1 MAQCASCKTETELYD
16 NGVPVC
22 VKCVNEP
29 NVKRKPPAT
38 EDQVRNTLI
47 QDIVEATALKNE
59 ASGAFEIVMG
69 QFPSGLPPN
78 RASFLDEIIKLRSQ
92 MFRDRKMRLH
102 GLVIPICN
110 RYCLRLWNLPDRNR

>member
-16 NGVPVC
+16 NGMPVC
-22 VKCVNEP
+22 VKCSNER

-38 EDQVRNTLI
+38 EDQVRSTLI

-69 QFPSGLPPN
+69 QFPSGLPHPDGSLRIKN
-78 RASFLDEIIKLRSQ
+78 ASVKLSIA
-92 MFRDRKMRLH
+92 RK
-102 GLVIPICN
+102 GIFKA
-110 RYCLRLWNLPDRNR
+110 RNRLNDFLRCGIVPEDLKQSG